1 MIIGIYFFIFFL
13 KISFN
18 LVFKR
23 KFYIFFIVKILDY

>member
-1 MIIGIYFFIFFL
+1 MIVGIYFLFVL

-23 KFYIFFIVKILDY
+23 KFYVFFIVKILDY